1 MKQELQPVPK
11 KVLPIIYVIDT
22 SGSMEGERIA
32 CLNAVMREALRMLEK
47 GTSNDYYYDIR
58 IAVLQFG
65 SSVRW
70 VTGDE
75 MIPLEDYCW
84 EDLEA
89 SGMTNMGDALIELSD
104 KLNNERLL
112 KDCKNGF
119 IWPRIFFITDGY
131 PTDDWETALE
141 YADKNGWFRRCFKQ
155 AIGIGDDFSAEVM
168 SKIVGCREG
177 LLLAEHHTRIYP
189 CIAEAISRMRIISV
203 NTEPLFVD
211 DINYNT
217 EIISVPVNDPVSP
230 PFFDDE
236 DDDSE
241 W

>member
-1 MKQELQPVPK
+1 MIQELQSIPK
-11 KVLPIIYVIDT
+11 SSLPIIFVIDT
-22 SGSMEGERIA
+22 SGSMMGDRIS
-32 CLNAVMREALRMLEK
+32 CLNTAMISALDKLRERA
-47 GTSNDYYYDIR
+47 SDDAYYDIR

-65 SSVRW
+65 SNVCW
-70 VTGDE
+70 KTGDK

-84 EDLEA
+84 EFLEA
-89 SGMTNMGDALIELSD
+89 SGITNMGNALIELSD
-104 KLNNERLL
+104 KMKRAFLYKDHECGILL
-112 KDCKNGF
+112 PC
-119 IWPRIFFITDGY
+119 IYFITDGY

-177 LLLAEHHTRIYP
+177 LLLAEDHTRIYP